1 MGRNMIGIILW
12 SDAADRKAVIWCEDQ
27 GDLAYFSDPKPGY
40 AHESFF
46 DVGDVVE
53 FEAKTIRNMR
63 LALNPRWVKQNAGST
78 LADGLRAV
86 PMMQDHVVS
95 DTAKV
100 IPFRADPAP
109 RARHG
114 REIVQKRLG

>member
-1 MGRNMIGIILW
+1 MIGIILW

-27 GDLAYFSDPKPGY
+27 GDLAYFSDPDPM
-40 AHESFF
+40 AVHETFF

-53 FEAKTIRNMR
+53 FEAKTMRTMR

-78 LADGLRAV
+78 LADGLRSV

-95 DTAKV
+95 STAKV
-100 IPFRADPAP
+100 IPFRAEPAP
-109 RARHG
+109 RVHRAKQV
-114 REIVQKRLG
+114 VQKRLG